1 VDSVPAGND
10 LDMTDHDKQLD
21 EDRKQ
26 LEHLEEEIQEV
37 RSHTPDYKME
47 HEQHFIDPGARDDIE
62 DNTIAPG

>member
-1 VDSVPAGND
+1 
-10 LDMTDHDKQLD
+10 MTDHDKQLD

-37 RSHTPDYKME
+37 RSHTPDYQME
-47 HEQHFIDPGARDDIE
+47 HEQHFIDSGARDDSE